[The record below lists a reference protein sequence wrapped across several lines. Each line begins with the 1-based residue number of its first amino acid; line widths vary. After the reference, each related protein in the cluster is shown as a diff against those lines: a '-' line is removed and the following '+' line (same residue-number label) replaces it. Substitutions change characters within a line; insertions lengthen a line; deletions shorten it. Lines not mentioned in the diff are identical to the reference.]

1 MTRPLPIEARLKPE
15 GACVGVGG
23 KVAPL
28 ATEPL
33 DSLLLRLL
41 GGTPTP
47 SFNEETNTK
56 MQTKSKSCKEKKLI
70 ASLRER
76 LQHAK
81 MIFFGSRALFP
92 DLIVKKIG
100 SRSFLY
106 SKKCYFSS
114 RAIRSFLSK
123 NTSELLDH
131 LLLYPGSGSTRW
143 RILVPVRNR
152 YRLPLC
158 RYYS

>member
-1 MTRPLPIEARLKPE
+1 MADQNGLCP
-15 GACVGVGG
+15 
-23 KVAPL
+23 
-28 ATEPL
+28 
-33 DSLLLRLL
+33 
-41 GGTPTP
+41 
-47 SFNEETNTK
+47 

-114 RAIRSFLSK
+114 RAIRSFLSE
-123 NTSELLDH
+123 TPRSYWTICYCILDPDQ
-131 LLLYPGSGSTRW
+131 LDEEFWY
-143 RILVPVRNR
+143 R
-152 YRLPLC
+152 YVIGTDC
-158 RYYS
+158 RSVDIIPS